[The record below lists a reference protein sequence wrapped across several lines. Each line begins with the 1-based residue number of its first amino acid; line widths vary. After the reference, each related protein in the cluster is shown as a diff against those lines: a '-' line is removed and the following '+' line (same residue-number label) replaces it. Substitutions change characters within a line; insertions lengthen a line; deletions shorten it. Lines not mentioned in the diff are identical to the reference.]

1 MRRNTMISAVNN
13 DANRYYERVQ
23 AVQFQTERGY
33 PPQFQQDLLNKTSAA
48 FGTNE
53 TERMADRKFGSL
65 LSYGRTNTLQQSEF
79 NLLHPD
85 ISGGK
90 KAQAFDFVA

>member
-1 MRRNTMISAVNN
+1 MISAVNN

-23 AVQFQTERGY
+23 AVQFQAERGY
-33 PPQFQQDLLNKTSAA
+33 GTEFQQDLLNKTSSE
-48 FGTNE
+48 FQMYG
-53 TERMADRKFGSL
+53 TERPAERKFGSL
-65 LSYGRTNTLQQSEF
+65 LSYGRNTSTQQGEF

-85 ISGGK
+85 ITDGK

>member
-1 MRRNTMISAVNN
+1 MISAVNN

-23 AVQFQTERGY
+23 AVQFQAERGFSAE
-33 PPQFQQDLLNKTSAA
+33 FQQDLLNKTSAE
-48 FGTNE
+48 FQMYGTE
-53 TERMADRKFGSL
+53 HLAEHKFGSL
-65 LSYGRTNTLQQSEF
+65 LSYGRNVAVEHGEF

-85 ISGGK
+85 ITDDK

>member
-1 MRRNTMISAVNN
+1 MISAVNN
-13 DANRYYERVQ
+13 DLNRYYERVR

-33 PPQFQQDLLNKTSAA
+33 PTQFQQDLLNKTSAE
-48 FGTNE
+48 FQMYG
-53 TERMADRKFGSL
+53 TERPAESKFGSL
-65 LSYGRTNTLQQSEF
+65 LSYGRNTNLQQAEF

>member
-1 MRRNTMISAVNN
+1 MISAIDNYKN
-13 DANRYYERVQ
+13 QYYERVN
-23 AVQFQTERGY
+23 AVQFQAERGY
-33 PPQFQQDLLNKTSAA
+33 PAEFQQDLLNKTSAE
-48 FGTNE
+48 FPMYGTTNP
-53 TERMADRKFGSL
+53 ADRKFGSL
-65 LSYGRTNTLQQSEF
+65 LSYGRNNATQQGEF

>member
-1 MRRNTMISAVNN
+1 MISAIDNYKN
-13 DANRYYERVQ
+13 QYYERVN

-33 PPQFQQDLLNKTSAA
+33 PPQFQQDLLNKTSAV
-48 FGTNE
+48 FVTHE
-53 TERMADRKFGSL
+53 TERAAERKFGSL
-65 LSYGRTNTLQQSEF
+65 LSYGRTNTAQQSEF

-85 ISGGK
+85 ISGGQ

>member
-1 MRRNTMISAVNN
+1 MISAIDNYKN
-13 DANRYYERVQ
+13 QYYERVN
-23 AVQFQTERGY
+23 AVQLRPDRGY
-33 PPQFQQDLLNKTSAA
+33 SSEFQQDLLNKTSAE
-48 FGTNE
+48 FQMYG
-53 TERMADRKFGSL
+53 TERPADRRFGSL
-65 LSYGRTNTLQQSEF
+65 LSYGRKDSAQHGEF